1 MLSMAVLFT
10 LFRLFAP
17 YAGKTAPSQEF
28 NKYHHERRDAA

>member
-1 MLSMAVLFT
+1 MLSVAVLFT

-28 NKYHHERRDAA
+28 NKYYHERRDAA